1 MLSTLYDAP
10 VEPMPQPRGPVTPT
24 SSSEPAAQQTAL
36 PLEERSQT
44 FDGQPEEA
52 PVQGKLKKAEMSQ
65 SACEVRKVEADALLD
80 QAQQLFAA
88 HWDEIALNKGMMV
101 LKPDVERY
109 QALEASG
116 VLFALSAHVGDRL
129 IGYSVNFLMR
139 HLHYADLV
147 YAQNDLLFI
156 DKDYR
161 ASRAG
166 LALIRATEA
175 HAKAKGAQMLIWHAK
190 PGTSLEALLPRMGY
204 GVQDIMFSKEV

>member
-1 MLSTLYDAP
+1 MS
-10 VEPMPQPRGPVTPT
+10 R
-24 SSSEPAAQQTAL
+24 PAC
-36 PLEERSQT
+36 
-44 FDGQPEEA
+44 D
-52 PVQGKLKKAEMSQ
+52 
-65 SACEVRKVEADALLD
+65 VREVEAGALLD

-101 LKPDVERY
+101 LKPDAERY

-116 VLFALSAHVGDRL
+116 VLFALSAYVGDRL

-190 PGTSLEALLPRMGY
+190 PGTALEALLPRMGY

>member
-1 MLSTLYDAP
+1 MGAGQAGGPGRGACAVCARTRAGLGRDGTLAVDVSRA
-10 VEPMPQPRGPVTPT
+10 
-24 SSSEPAAQQTAL
+24 
-36 PLEERSQT
+36 
-44 FDGQPEEA
+44 
-52 PVQGKLKKAEMSQ
+52 
-65 SACEVRKVEADALLD
+65 ALLD
-80 QAQQLFAA
+80 WARQRVSGAPAA
-88 HWDEIALNKGMMV
+88 RD
-101 LKPDVERY
+101 
-109 QALEASG
+109 LELP
-116 VLFALSAHVGDRL
+116 LFALSAYVGDRL

-190 PGTSLEALLPRMGY
+190 PGTALEALLPRMGY

>member
-1 MLSTLYDAP
+1 MIRPACDVRQVDA
-10 VEPMPQPRGPVTPT
+10 G
-24 SSSEPAAQQTAL
+24 
-36 PLEERSQT
+36 
-44 FDGQPEEA
+44 
-52 PVQGKLKKAEMSQ
+52 
-65 SACEVRKVEADALLD
+65 ALLD

-116 VLFALSAHVGDRL
+116 VLFALSAYVGDRL

-190 PGTSLEALLPRMGY
+190 PGTALEALLPRMGY